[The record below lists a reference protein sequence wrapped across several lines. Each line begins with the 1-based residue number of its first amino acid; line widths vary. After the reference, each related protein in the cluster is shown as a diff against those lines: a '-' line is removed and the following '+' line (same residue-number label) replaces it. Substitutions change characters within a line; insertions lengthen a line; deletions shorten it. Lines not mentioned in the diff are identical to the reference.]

1 MAVIEYEWIL
11 RLVCATIVGG
21 IIGLERHTRSK
32 DAGIRTHAI
41 VALAAAMLMLV
52 SKYGFSGEEA
62 DRARIAAQVVSGV
75 GFLGAG
81 IIFVRNDLIL
91 GLTTAAGIWAT
102 SAIGLCFGVGFYQ
115 IGAIGGI
122 MIIAIQR
129 IVFHFFNYSTAKTMM
144 NIRLLMNHDGKLKD
158 ISDLFHKMGYVQSD
172 NSITPADSKEH
183 WYLTT
188 GITGAKDM
196 DPSELINELEKLNGV
211 EEVTLV

>member
-11 RLVCATIVGG
+11 RLVCATIMGG

-115 IGAIGGI
+115 IGVIGGI

>member
-1 MAVIEYEWIL
+1 M
-11 RLVCATIVGG
+11 GG

-52 SKYGFSGEEA
+52 SKYGFLGEEA
-62 DRARIAAQVVSGV
+62 DQARIAAQVVSGV
-75 GFLGAG
+75 GFLG
-81 IIFVRNDLIL
+81 NDLIL

-115 IGAIGGI
+115 IGLLGGL

-144 NIRLLMNHDGKLKD
+144 NVRILMNHAGKLKD

-172 NSITPADSKEH
+172 NSITPADRKEH

-211 EEVTLV
+211 EQVSLI